1 MAFGNRT
8 GIKAD
13 ISWISGERTVH
24 KLFAEGGNRFLVQ
37 IDRKNEEQFLKEIE
51 GIHHTFLGTTGGG
64 RIVITDNG
72 RESLNKGIEEIMTP
86 WENGLE
92 EYF

>member
-1 MAFGNRT
+1 MAFGNRM
-8 GIKAD
+8 GIRAD

-37 IDRKNEEQFLKEIE
+37 IDRKNEEQFLKEME
-51 GIHHTFLGTTGGG
+51 GIHHTFLGTTGGD
-64 RIVITDNG
+64 RIIITDNG
-72 RESLNKGIEEIMTP
+72 RESINKGIEEIMTP